1 MLRLQDESG
10 VVLVCSLFASF
21 RCLHIEQ
28 SESESSRLLCSDR
41 TKARQKIMLKKYA
54 SHPSTCCCSTCN
66 RRRRTWAPLACR
78 RSLCRIVPEVY
89 HRLSSNQQTM
99 APLSQCLVLSLAASA
114 AAFSPAG
121 TASTR
126 PTSAVPKTVAF
137 ESFGFDFAEDQA
149 ENAPPQLLG
158 EARYKQWV
166 GEQNDNSFLNRQVRF
181 TFCALYLSTTRLAPF
196 SIRSRPRGTEQNTS
210 SSTRTDRPATVRF
223 FSWRYRYHT
232 GLGR

>member
-1 MLRLQDESG
+1 
-10 VVLVCSLFASF
+10 
-21 RCLHIEQ
+21 
-28 SESESSRLLCSDR
+28 
-41 TKARQKIMLKKYA
+41 
-54 SHPSTCCCSTCN
+54 
-66 RRRRTWAPLACR
+66 
-78 RSLCRIVPEVY
+78 
-89 HRLSSNQQTM
+89 M

-181 TFCALYLSTTRLAPF
+181 LILCSASF
-196 SIRSRPRGTEQNTS
+196 RGTS
-210 SSTRTDRPATVRF
+210 CAFFASDPAPP
-223 FSWRYRYHT
+223 RYRTKHKFKDPRRPT
-232 GLGR
+232 GYSPIL